1 MGTKDSSMDRIEL
14 AERRYRAMMPEPS
27 PEHLE
32 LVQRELEVWLSSDV
46 CPLVADYARRPRF
59 RDQAAWPL
67 EKLSRGA
74 DSPERR
80 LVEAVDRS
88 LVACAKAL
96 TKLAAK
102 PSLAKALEAM
112 YPPRER
118 IVGET
123 IRITGAKS
131 ERLHVERGTIDTL
144 AVERSQIRDL
154 AGRFWTDLVCRE
166 EYFEPRGE
174 WMRKSPE
181 GHLQAGEFIVSFNPE
196 LLPIGDLISRT
207 LLRRVEVLLGLVE
220 AFRQK
225 CLAAV
230 ARVQAKAPALLK
242 AVNAAWEQLDAD
254 DRSLRS
260 AIQAAPAVAVRE
272 SCVILTQAYAAFH
285 PSPDLRWLKLSEAVI
300 QHGAAMVRFQLRHKR
315 GLEASERIAAA
326 LGDLRQLYAGDRPEQ
341 AAIDEAIAA
350 GGLVLVRDSREAYW
364 DGKRIDADWS
374 RQDNGWRL
382 LWALA
387 EKAGRSSPV
396 GEADLFDDVVSRSTM
411 STIFGRLKKLLPPS
425 LRKQIRPGQSAR
437 TYYMDLRPQRAY
449 LF

>member
-1 MGTKDSSMDRIEL
+1 MEDSSMDRIEL

-27 PEHLE
+27 REHLE

-74 DSPERR
+74 NSPERR

-102 PSLAKALEAM
+102 PSVATAMEAM

-118 IVGET
+118 IVRET
-123 IRITGAKS
+123 ILITVAKS
-131 ERLHVERGTIDTL
+131 ERLHAERGTIDTL
-144 AVERSQIRDL
+144 AIETSQMRGI

-230 ARVQAKAPALLK
+230 ARAQATAPALLK
-242 AVNAAWEQLDAD
+242 VVNAAWEQLDAD
-254 DRSLRS
+254 QRSLRS
-260 AIQAAPAVAVRE
+260 AIQAAPAVQVRE

-285 PSPDLRWLKLSEAVI
+285 PSPDLGWLKLSEALV
-300 QHGAAMVRFQLRHKR
+300 QHGAATVRFQLCHKR
-315 GLEASERIAAA
+315 GLEVSERIAAA
-326 LGDLRQLYAGDRPEQ
+326 LGDLRQLYAGVRPEQ

-350 GGLVLVRDSREAYW
+350 GGLVLVGDSREAYW
-364 DGKRIDADWS
+364 DGKRIDADWYG
-374 RQDNGWRL
+374 QDRSWRL
-382 LWALA
+382 LWGLA
-387 EKAGRSSPV
+387 KKSGRSSPV
-396 GEADLFDDVVSRSTM
+396 SEADLFGNDIVSRSTM
-411 STIFGRLKKLLPPS
+411 STIFGRLKRLLPSS
-425 LRKQIRPGQSAR
+425 LWKQIRPGQSAR
-437 TYYMDLRPQRAY
+437 TYHMDLRPRGAY